1 MTSLTRNEAAAWL
14 AHQDRIVIV
23 THRRPDGDTA
33 GSAAALCLGLRK
45 MGKIAHI
52 MENPELPS
60 RLSFLHAGLTKAAAD
75 TGDTLVCV
83 DVAAENLLPEQ
94 LNCAPVALRIDH
106 HGTARSFA
114 ARELVDPMA
123 AACGEIIYDVLTAMG
138 VSLDPDIAKAIYVA
152 VSTDTGCFRYANTTA
167 DTFRVAAAC
176 AATGAELY
184 PINQALFDT
193 NSMAKLRVQSWIV
206 EKSKFYRN
214 GTIALC
220 TLPKVVEEQATAD
233 DLDNISSFL
242 RSIEGV
248 KLCALLRET
257 KDGGTKVS
265 VRAVPGYDAA
275 AVCARFGGGGHRG
288 AAGASVAMP
297 LNEAAK
303 AVEAALL
310 EMYECDK

>member
-1 MTSLTRNEAAAWL
+1 MTSLTRNDAAAWL
-14 AHQDRIVIV
+14 TSQDRVTIL

-45 MGKIAHI
+45 MGKTAHVL
-52 MENPELPS
+52 ENTELS
-60 RLSFLHAGLTKAAAD
+60 AKLSFLHDGLTKAAIGE
-75 TGDTLVCV
+75 GDTLVCV

-94 LNCAPVALRIDH
+94 WYSAPIALRIDH
-106 HGTARSFA
+106 HGTGQSFTKL
-114 ARELVDPMA
+114 ELVDPNA

-138 VSLDPDIAKAIYVA
+138 VELDQHIAKALYVA
-152 VSTDTGCFRYANTTA
+152 VSTDTGCFRFANTTA

-176 AATGAELY
+176 AASGAELY

-193 NSMAKLRVQSWIV
+193 NSMAKLRIQSWIV
-206 EKSKFYRN
+206 ENSKFCRN

-220 TLPKVVEEQATAD
+220 ALPKAVEEQAAAD

-248 KLCALLRET
+248 KLCALLREM
-257 KDGGTKVS
+257 KDGGTKLS

-275 AVCARFGGGGHRG
+275 AVCQKFGGGGHKG
-288 AAGASVAMP
+288 AAGASMTMP
-297 LNEAAK
+297 LNEAAE
-303 AVEAALL
+303 AVEAVLL
-310 EMYECDK
+310 EM